1 MIRAQDFAKTLANI
15 TPHQP
20 VDLDAA
26 LGLDGAEP
34 SNTIRRAAMPL
45 YPPTTLWQQPDDS
58 VTYIG
63 IRVDGP
69 IDAPEHLAARL
80 CAAAIERQVIPVFLS
95 TQASC
100 DMLRF
105 GFRVEM
111 ICGQTEAIRAE
122 QEAQIRQMWNLA
134 LVINISDAAQ
144 LG

>member
-1 MIRAQDFAKTLANI
+1 MIRIQDFAKTLANI
-15 TPHQP
+15 TPHAP

-26 LGLDGAEP
+26 LGLDGTAP
-34 SNTIRRAAMPL
+34 RADVRRTPMPL
-45 YPPTTLWQQPDDS
+45 CPPTELWSLPDET

-69 IDAPEHLAARL
+69 IEAPEHLAARL

-95 TQASC
+95 TQPSC

-111 ICGQTEAIRAE
+111 IGGNTDAARAE
-122 QEAQIRQMWNLA
+122 QEAQIKQMWNLA
-134 LVINISDAAQ
+134 IVINISDAAH
-144 LG
+144 LA